1 MTDDLPL
8 PDYDDLP
15 TNAIG
20 SRARTLEKQG
30 VQTLLDYEE
39 AHAARPAVVQ
49 LLTHRI
55 DELDQGAPPT
65 SGSPLARPRSR
76 RDLRSTRRRTAPPRT
91 PRSPGANCRAG
102 GHTRSIRSGHV

>member
-20 SRARTLEKQG
+20 SRARTLDKQG

-65 SGSPLARPRSR
+65 SGSPLAEAPEAGQPGGGGQAEVKEGPPVNPPSHGTPENPAQPRR
-76 RDLRSTRRRTAPPRT
+76 
-91 PRSPGANCRAG
+91 
-102 GHTRSIRSGHV
+102 